1 MKTKLSKTT
10 RDDPNT
16 NDQSAL

>member
-1 MKTKLSKTT
+1 MKTKSSKTT